1 MTRPTRLL
9 RLASLAAALA
19 LAAAPVPVRAQSPA
33 ARAASAPAQTSA
45 PASAPA
51 SGTTSLPADQEPA
64 PPRTLRAYTHV
75 WIAFTLVWI
84 AMFGYALSLGRRF
97 RKLEAEVD
105 SLRAT
110 S

>member
-1 MTRPTRLL
+1 MPRPTRFL
-9 RLASLAAALA
+9 RFAALAAALSLAAAPA
-19 LAAAPVPVRAQSPA
+19 PVRAQAPA
-33 ARAASAPAQTSA
+33 ATSAPAQAS

-51 SGTTSLPADQEPA
+51 SATSSGLPADQEPA

-84 AMFGYALSLGRRF
+84 AMFGYALTLGRRF
-97 RKLEAEVD
+97 RKLEEEVD

>member
-1 MTRPTRLL
+1 MMRPL
-9 RLASLAAALA
+9 RLFRFAALAAALS
-19 LAAAPVPVRAQSPA
+19 L
-33 ARAASAPAQTSA
+33 ASAPAVCAQAPEQTASTA
-45 PASAPA
+45 ATPPAATQLA
-51 SGTTSLPADQEPA
+51 GAGGLPAVQEPA

-105 SLRAT
+105 SLRA
-110 S
+110 SA